1 MTDDLPRFKLK
12 ALRNRAGWTV
22 RAFADAMGYGEKQ
35 SSYRTYEDT
44 YKKPFLPIDFV
55 EKAAPLLVDRGEPPI
70 ELREVWELA
79 GVFPGE
85 MGIREGIER
94 AKRVEAATHPV
105 QGTVVVN
112 EYDISPQAGAGALID
127 ESAGGGEGHAP
138 VASWSMPRGFLEN
151 YLPDTSG
158 LAVVRVIG
166 NSMEPDFLPS
176 ERVLVDTRHR
186 QLSHDGVYVL
196 WNGHGVVIK
205 QLQLVPN
212 SAPER
217 VRIISVNPTY
227 PSDEVDLADIHING
241 RVVGKWLWK

>member
-1 MTDDLPRFKLK
+1 MTEQLPRIKLK
-12 ALRNRAGWTV
+12 VLRQRAGWTV
-22 RAFADAMGYGEKQ
+22 RAFAEAMGYGEKQ

-55 EKAAPLLVDRGEPPI
+55 EKTIPLLVDRGEPPI

-85 MGIREGIER
+85 MGLSDGIER
-94 AKRVEAATHPV
+94 AKRAKSLAHTEHGAVI
-105 QGTVVVN
+105 VN
-112 EYDISPQAGAGALID
+112 EYDVSPQAGAGALVD
-127 ESAGGGEGHAP
+127 EAAGSGEGHIS
-138 VASWSMPRGFLEN
+138 VACWAMPKSFLEN

-212 SAPER
+212 SKPER
-217 VRIISVNPTY
+217 VRIISVNPSY
-227 PSDEVDLADIHING
+227 PTDEVNLTDIHING

>member
-1 MTDDLPRFKLK
+1 MTDELPRLKLK

-55 EKAAPLLVDRGEPPI
+55 EKAVPLLVDRGEPPI

-94 AKRVEAATHPV
+94 AKRVEAATHPA

-112 EYDISPQAGAGALID
+112 EYDISPQAGSGALID
-127 ESAGGGEGHAP
+127 ESAGGEEGHAP
-138 VASWSMPRGFLEN
+138 VASWAMPRGFLEN